1 MYRYNESCSCGSHL
15 LLEAPVEQSYNWGK
29 MVAEWREQHKHS
41 NSWELSPIA
50 PSVIADLPVEGE
62 D

>member
-15 LLEAPVEQSYNWGK
+15 LLEAPVEQSYNWAK
-29 MVAEWREQHKHS
+29 MVSEWRANHTHS
-41 NSWELSPIA
+41 AGWMPTLA
-50 PSVIADLPVEGE
+50 PQLGGLPVEGE